1 MRNIFT
7 IYGEGVI
14 GLSRFKKA
22 LQSKLTW
29 YLIGCII
36 LSAVVAF
43 VLFYLILFLGD
54 TYIENCYDDA
64 EENRTFQKKY
74 IAELQ
79 EYINENQITLSNISD
94 LGNWT
99 EQNVYVYLVIYWN
112 NQVVFNS
119 DVVYYGGAD
128 NSNLTTEETDYYS
141 VEGYLYQLTLADD
154 TKVSADIFCYDY
166 WQYEIYT
173 LIAALVLSTVLF
185 IVIFIRLFR
194 KKLRYINQIESELR
208 ILEGGNLEYPMTIKG
223 NDEIGNLARG
233 IDKMRLSIIENMKK
247 EKLVL
252 QANKDLVT
260 SLSHDLRT
268 PLTTLTGYLEILNM
282 NNDKDEEEKKH
293 YLELSLAKTREIKE
307 LSDELFEYFLIY
319 GEEEKKL
326 ELEEIPAYLL
336 TEDLIENQ
344 FLYLEEEGY
353 QLESSSRIDE
363 TSGNCRIDVKYMQR
377 VLGNIISN
385 LYKYADMDRPIQ
397 VVAEK
402 ERGFLLIKVKNG
414 IRKNIDNHE
423 STKIGLITCERI
435 MKLHHG
441 EFETKKTE
449 DEFTVCITI
458 PLV

>member
-1 MRNIFT
+1 MRNIFI

-36 LSAVVAF
+36 LSAVLAF
-43 VLFYLILFLGD
+43 GFFYLVLFLGEGF
-54 TYIENCYDDA
+54 IENHYDDM
-64 EENRTFQKKY
+64 ETNRTFQQEY
-74 IAELQ
+74 IEELQ
-79 EYINENQITLSNISD
+79 EYIIRNQITLSNISEIKV
-94 LGNWT
+94 WT
-99 EQNVYVYLVIYWN
+99 EQNIYVYLAIYWN
-112 NQVVFNS
+112 NQAVFNS
-119 DVVYYGGAD
+119 DIVNYGGVD
-128 NSNLTTEETDYYS
+128 NSDLTMGETEYTS
-141 VEGYLYQLTLADD
+141 VDGYLYQLILADG
-154 TKVSADIFCYDY
+154 TKVSADIFCYDF

-173 LIAALVLSTVLF
+173 LVAALLLSTVLF
-185 IVIFIRLFR
+185 IAVFICLFR

-247 EKLVL
+247 EKLAL
-252 QANKDLVT
+252 QSNKDLVT

-282 NNDKDEEEKKH
+282 NNDKDEEQKKH

-319 GEEEKKL
+319 GEEEKKM

-344 FLYLEEEGY
+344 FLCLEEDGY
-353 QLESSSRIDE
+353 QMESNNRIDE
-363 TSGNCRIDVKYMQR
+363 TSGNCRIDAKYMQR

-385 LYKYADMDRPIQ
+385 LSKYADMDRPIQ
-397 VVAEK
+397 VVAKK
-402 ERGFLLIKVKNG
+402 ERGSLIIKVKNG
-414 IRKNIDNHE
+414 IRKNIDSHE

-449 DEFTVCITI
+449 DEFTVCIKI